1 MPPCVIALLLSV
13 SESFDTS
20 APFVMSKVHTGVNLA
35 VLPCERKRLQLAPD
49 VPDEG
54 RPSSI
59 PPHSF
64 FFFCLLISPQP
75 PFASLSFLL
84 QRRPLSNLR
93 VGFMGATPPPSSA
106 PVFALACLFIFLF
119 FNALSV
125 KP

>member
-1 MPPCVIALLLSV
+1 MPPCVIALRLSV

-20 APFVMSKVHTGVNLA
+20 APLVISKVHIGVNLA
-35 VLPCERKRLQLAPD
+35 VLPCVRKRLQLAPD

-59 PPHSF
+59 PPNLF
-64 FFFCLLISPQP
+64 FFLHISPQP

-93 VGFMGATPPPSSA
+93 VGFMGATPPHSSA

>member
-1 MPPCVIALLLSV
+1 MPPCVIALRLSV

-20 APFVMSKVHTGVNLA
+20 APLVISKVHIGVNLA
-35 VLPCERKRLQLAPD
+35 VLPGVRKRLQLAPD

-54 RPSSI
+54 RPFI
-59 PPHSF
+59 RFLF
-64 FFFCLLISPQP
+64 FLLISPQP

-106 PVFALACLFIFLF
+106 PVFALACLLIFLF